1 MFWNYNVSVLCFL
14 IDVLV
19 IFMFSLKLFIRKLL
33 VLYVQDLRL
42 PYVVSIDFW
51 QYKVEVEVFESSYF
65 GLFLIPF

>member
-19 IFMFSLKLFIRKLL
+19 IFMFSLTLFIRKLL